1 MHLSKLYKLS
11 ILAAVILGMGSPAP
25 SLAMTKSEDTL
36 RQGLPG
42 RRISGG
48 SRVPSDA
55 CVTDQQPLMA
65 LVPDENLGLTSE
77 ASPTFWFSLP
87 TVDAS
92 KSLEFGLFDENGA
105 QLYQTMLSASGKAGV
120 IGIDLGEL
128 EGAPA
133 LRVDQNYRWSL
144 SIVCNAQNPSENLW
158 VDGWVRRIE
167 LPSSVTSRLPQ
178 TPPRHQSE
186 VYLEAGLWH
195 EGLTQLAQQVSWSRT
210 DPNGPSPSGSTAET
224 QWQTLLESI
233 DLAQAATAPV
243 FEVFAPS
250 DLSASPD

>member
-11 ILAAVILGMGSPAP
+11 IVAIMALCVGLPAP
-25 SLAMTKSEDTL
+25 GLAIAKSEDNQTL

-48 SRVPSDA
+48 SRVPTET

-65 LVPDENLGLTSE
+65 LVPDQNLGLTSD

-87 TVDAS
+87 TVSAS
-92 KSLEFGLFDENGA
+92 RVLEFGLFDENET
-105 QLYQTMLSASGKAGV
+105 LVYQTTLLATSKAGV
-120 IGIDLGEL
+120 IGIDLSEL

-133 LRVDQNYRWSL
+133 LGVDKNYRWSL
-144 SIVCNAQNPSENLW
+144 SIICNAQNPSENIW

-167 LPSSVTSRLPQ
+167 LPPSVTSQLPH
-178 TPPRHQSE
+178 TPALDQSE
-186 VYLEAGLWH
+186 VYLDAGLWH
-195 EGLTQLAQQVSWSRT
+195 EGLTQLAQLMRSQPEDTSV
-210 DPNGPSPSGSTAET
+210 ET

-233 DLAQAATAPV
+233 NLAQAATSPV
-243 FEVFAPS
+243 LETS
-250 DLSASPD
+250 TLERH